1 MAEIFGGHRRGPL
14 TRDGSG
20 PKSDVA
26 GETGF
31 CIEVKL
37 LSRPTWGQLQ
47 MAVGQAER
55 AAEAEGKGEE
65 PIVIVRKK
73 GDQKDDALVVQRL
86 GTFREWR
93 GLGE

>member
-1 MAEIFGGHRRGPL
+1 
-14 TRDGSG
+14 
-20 PKSDVA
+20 
-26 GETGF
+26 
-31 CIEVKL
+31 
-37 LSRPTWGQLQ
+37 